1 MSAITRN
8 SQTLFMPTAG
18 IVCGQLV
25 QGSTGLTLSVANQ
38 SGDSLQQADV
48 TYTETGT
55 GDFLLAV
62 TNFKGPA
69 GKYNVSVSVNTTATT
84 ADIRAQVGAVSY
96 SGRTLS
102 VQLMTVI
109 GGVAADCGLFFEIKA
124 Y

>member
-8 SQTLFMPTAG
+8 SATLFMPPAG

-25 QGSTGLTLSVANQ
+25 QGSTGLTLTVANQ
-38 SGDSLQQADV
+38 SGDSIQQGDV

-55 GDFLLAV
+55 GDYLLEIS
-62 TNFKGPA
+62 NFKGPQ
-69 GKYNVSVSVNTTATT
+69 GKYNVAVSVNTTATT
-84 ADIRAQVGAVSY
+84 ADIRAQAGAISY